1 MSCCATSSA
10 SWIAGRDPVIES
22 SRESGVGSREELPS
36 SDDDAFAPVSGLPTP
51 VSRKR
56 DWRTPVLL
64 TLTVHLMLFT
74 LFINHRLFSL
84 IEPTPPGPY
93 VTQVGELVG
102 SDPDEE
108 EQENDEGAAK
118 GEETADPAESSAS
131 VTNAFEA
138 EPTPQ
143 PVDRPVRE
151 PQVEPVPDAPGEKE
165 DNRSL
170 SEKLQASVSKSGD
183 SGTSGDTVGV
193 GGGAHGLRGEG
204 KRGIGLKR
212 HGGSG
217 ETEDAVHM
225 GLGWLV
231 KVQDS
236 DGRWDSD
243 GYMLHYIP
251 DASANERY
259 AEGIGMS
266 RNDLGLTGL
275 CMLAFTGAGYSDRD
289 GPYKQTVKRARE
301 FILRRQRVADGGFG
315 LEEENFKVT
324 MYTHSINTLAITDLY
339 LVTGDEAL
347 RTPMRRALE
356 YLLSMQGEGGG
367 WDYEQRYP
375 SMRATFEPSTRDDLS
390 ISGWAIMALVAAREA
405 NFEIPAENLD
415 RLAQYLKDCTRD
427 EGDAVYADEGVRA
440 HDRGMAM
447 LAVSNVCRRL
457 LGEPTDSWIQ
467 KRQLQRM
474 AKEPPDWSDAGNLH
488 GSNMYYWYYG
498 TLGMMLSKDTED
510 GDSRWRQWN
519 IALKRTLLDNQV
531 NSGARRGSFDPVGHW
546 ARHSGGRVYSTALCV
561 LNLEIYYRYE
571 PEYLRVR
578 ASELKHLWE

>member
-1 MSCCATSSA
+1 MTKQ
-10 SWIAGRDPVIES
+10 
-22 SRESGVGSREELPS
+22 
-36 SDDDAFAPVSGLPTP
+36 
-51 VSRKR
+51 RKGR

-64 TLTVHLMLFT
+64 TLTVHLMAFT

-93 VTQVGELVG
+93 VMQVGELVG
-102 SDPDEE
+102 SDPEE
-108 EQENDEGAAK
+108 EAQENDEGAAA
-118 GEETADPAESSAS
+118 GEEAENTAESSAS
-131 VTNAFEA
+131 VSEAFEI
-138 EPTPQ
+138 EPTPE
-143 PVDRPVRE
+143 PTERPVRDKPTDTATE
-151 PQVEPVPDAPGEKE
+151 NPGEKE

-170 SEKLQASVSKSGD
+170 SEKLQASVSNTSSGGNGGN
-183 SGTSGDTVGV
+183 SVGT

-204 KRGIGLKR
+204 KHGIGLKR

-217 ETEDAVHM
+217 ETEDAVHL

-243 GYMLHYIP
+243 GFMLHYVP
-251 DASANERY
+251 DATAQERV

-275 CMLAFTGAGYSDRD
+275 CMLAFTGAGYSDQA
-289 GPYKQTVKRARE
+289 GAYKQTVKRARK
-301 FILRRQRVADGGFG
+301 FLLANQRIADGGFG
-315 LEEENFKVT
+315 LEEANFTVT
-324 MYTHSINTLAITDLY
+324 MYAHSLCTFAITDLY
-339 LVTGDEAL
+339 LVTGDETL

-367 WDYEQRYP
+367 WDYDQRYP
-375 SMRATFEPSTRDDLS
+375 SKRDSFVPSTRDDLS

-405 NFEIPAENLD
+405 NFEIPQENLD
-415 RLAQYLKDCTRD
+415 RLAVFLKDCTRED
-427 EGDAVYADEGVRA
+427 GDGIYADEGTRA
-440 HDRGMAM
+440 RDRGMAM
-447 LAVSNVCRRL
+447 LAVSNVSRRL
-457 LGEPTDSWIQ
+457 LGEPADSWTQ
-467 KRQLQRM
+467 QRQRERM
-474 AKEPPDWSDAGNLH
+474 SKKPPIWSDAGTLH

-498 TLGMMLSKDTED
+498 SIAMLLGKDTEE
-510 GDSRWRQWN
+510 GDARWRQWN

-531 NSGARRGSFDPVGHW
+531 KSGARRGSFSPVGHW
-546 ARHSGGRVYSTALCV
+546 ARHSGGRVYSTAVCV

-578 ASELKHLWE
+578 ASELKHMWD